1 MAKGK
6 IIYNKKEKVWHIS
19 GWGYNF
25 KTLPKARKFKK
36 LKLLQNKLE
45 IQINNIKNKTK
56 GLTI

>member
-6 IIYNKKEKVWHIS
+6 IIYNKKHNVWHIS
-19 GWGYNF
+19 GWGRNF
-25 KTLPKARKFKK
+25 ETKSKAMKYKK